1 MIFRRIETRNR
12 WFRYVQKITAL
23 HVGRLSARLNRRPST
38 YLKYKSIVKSVS
50 KKERYFTP
58 ENIQAKTLEIFTSV
72 QDYRLSHGNL
82 RFHPDRA
89 ALLVLDMQEYFLSEA
104 SHAFIP
110 SAPAII
116 PNIQFMI
123 KVFAVYNRPIFF
135 TRHVNT
141 EENAG
146 IMGKWW
152 KDLIYP
158 QTAHSH
164 FIKHL
169 DTSKG
174 IILPKSQYDAFYET
188 PLENYLRASEVGEV
202 VISGVMT
209 HLCCETTARSAFMRG
224 FEVFFAIDGTATYNE
239 SFHRATLLNLAHG
252 FAIPV
257 QVEEIL
263 SAFSLINADSR

>member
-1 MIFRRIETRNR
+1 M
-12 WFRYVQKITAL
+12 Q
-23 HVGRLSARLNRRPST
+23 
-38 YLKYKSIVKSVS
+38 
-50 KKERYFTP
+50 KERYFTP
-58 ENIQAKTLEIFTSV
+58 ATIHKKSRDMLASVAKYCRRHENIA
-72 QDYRLSHGNL
+72 
-82 RFHPDRA
+82 FHPTRA

-104 SHAFIP
+104 SHAFVP

-123 KVFAVYNRPIFF
+123 KVFAAYNRPIFF

-146 IMGKWW
+146 MMGKWW
-152 KDLIYP
+152 KDLICP
-158 QTAHSH
+158 QAAYSH
-164 FIKHL
+164 IVKQL

-174 IILPKSQYDAFYET
+174 AILRKSQYDAFYET
-188 PLENYLRASEVGEV
+188 RLESDLRAGGVGEV
-202 VISGVMT
+202 VITGVMT

-224 FEVFFAIDGTATYNE
+224 FEVIFAIDGTATYSE

-252 FAIPV
+252 FALLV

-263 SAFSLINADSR
+263 SAFKDVETSI

>member
-1 MIFRRIETRNR
+1 M
-12 WFRYVQKITAL
+12 Q
-23 HVGRLSARLNRRPST
+23 
-38 YLKYKSIVKSVS
+38 
-50 KKERYFTP
+50 KERYFTP
-58 ENIQAKTLEIFTSV
+58 ATIHKKSRDMLASVAKYCRRHENIA
-72 QDYRLSHGNL
+72 
-82 RFHPDRA
+82 FHPTRG

-104 SHAFIP
+104 SHAFVP

-123 KVFAVYNRPIFF
+123 KVFAAYNRPIFF

-146 IMGKWW
+146 MMGKWW
-152 KDLIYP
+152 KDLICP
-158 QTAHSH
+158 QTAYSH
-164 FIKHL
+164 IIKQL

-174 IILPKSQYDAFYET
+174 AILHKNQYDAFYET
-188 PLENYLRASEVGEV
+188 RLESDLRAGGVGEV

-224 FEVFFAIDGTATYNE
+224 YEVFFAIDGTATYTE

-252 FAIPV
+252 FALPV

-263 SAFSLINADSR
+263 SAFKDVETSI

>member
-1 MIFRRIETRNR
+1 MELMTE
-12 WFRYVQKITAL
+12 VTHTPKDM
-23 HVGRLSARLNRRPST
+23 
-38 YLKYKSIVKSVS
+38 
-50 KKERYFTP
+50 KERYFTP
-58 ENIQAKTLEIFTSV
+58 ENIQAKSLDIFTSV
-72 QDYRLSHGNL
+72 QDYRRSHDNL

-104 SHAFIP
+104 SHAFVP

-116 PNIQFMI
+116 PNIQILI
-123 KVFAVYNRPIFF
+123 KVFAVYNRPIII

-146 IMGKWW
+146 MMGKWW
-152 KDLIYP
+152 KDLICP
-158 QTAHSH
+158 QAAYSH
-164 FIKHL
+164 IIKQL

-174 IILPKSQYDAFYET
+174 TILHKSQYDAFYET
-188 PLENYLRASEVGEV
+188 PLESDLRAGGVGEV
-202 VISGVMT
+202 VITGVMT

-224 FEVFFAIDGTATYNE
+224 FEVFFAMDGTATYNE

-252 FAIPV
+252 FALPV

-263 SAFSLINADSR
+263 SAFKDVETSI